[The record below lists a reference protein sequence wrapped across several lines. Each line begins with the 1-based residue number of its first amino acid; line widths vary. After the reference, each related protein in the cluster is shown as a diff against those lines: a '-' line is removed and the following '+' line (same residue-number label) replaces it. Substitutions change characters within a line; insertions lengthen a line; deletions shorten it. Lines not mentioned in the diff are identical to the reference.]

1 VLSFVPDAGGWVE
14 WLRAE
19 DPNGDRWSEVNVL
32 AADLTADGVA
42 ELVVGFRGADERQ
55 TLEYDI
61 VGYGEAGIPVVLAHP
76 EPAARG
82 VVVVGAGQLQEF
94 AAQFPND
101 EPACCPPSYV
111 RRTIAYEDGF
121 FRVLAAD
128 EVTPPAVPISQV

>member
-1 VLSFVPDAGGWVE
+1 
-14 WLRAE
+14 
-19 DPNGDRWSEVNVL
+19 
-32 AADLTADGVA
+32 
-42 ELVVGFRGADERQ
+42 
-55 TLEYDI
+55 
-61 VGYGEAGIPVVLAHP
+61 
-76 EPAARG
+76 

-111 RRTIAYEDGF
+111 RRTIAYEDGV